1 MSSGTSNIGDAL
13 FTKTQ
18 QRVLGLLYGRPE
30 RSFYLNELVR
40 LAGVGKG
47 SVRRELEKFCE
58 AGLLT
63 LTRQGNQNHYQAN
76 KASPIFSELKAITQK
91 TFGIVNVLRD
101 ALTPLLPHI
110 DYAFV
115 YGSVAKSSEHA
126 GSDIDLMLV
135 GGELIYSDVMALL
148 DSAEQKLGRTIN
160 PTLYTRNEFMKRRNS
175 NQHFVTR
182 VMEQPKLWIVGEM
195 EGASQKYRGAA

>member
-1 MSSGTSNIGDAL
+1 MLSPGNNGFSLHAGVSCEARQRGKRERLTYSPHIGTFLNRDTQNGMSSSTTNIGDAL

-76 KASPIFSELKAITQK
+76 SANPIQVID
-91 TFGIVNVLRD
+91 RD
-101 ALTPLLPHI
+101 VVSRYLPNTL
-110 DYAFV
+110 
-115 YGSVAKSSEHA
+115 
-126 GSDIDLMLV
+126 LML
-135 GGELIYSDVMALL
+135 LILIEVFLS
-148 DSAEQKLGRTIN
+148 I
-160 PTLYTRNEFMKRRNS
+160 
-175 NQHFVTR
+175 
-182 VMEQPKLWIVGEM
+182 
-195 EGASQKYRGAA
+195 EG